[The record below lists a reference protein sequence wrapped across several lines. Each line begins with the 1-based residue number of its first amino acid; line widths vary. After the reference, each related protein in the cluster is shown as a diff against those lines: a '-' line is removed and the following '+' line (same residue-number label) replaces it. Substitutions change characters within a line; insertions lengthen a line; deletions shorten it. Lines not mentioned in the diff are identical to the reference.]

1 MARIKYLLWHS
12 FSGDFSM
19 VFGFGEGSVE
29 LLLDKTNL
37 AFGETVHGKLNL
49 KLKKGKNARQ
59 LRVRILAER
68 TSTQYSGA
76 MGGRS
81 GSRTQKD
88 VVFSTYVILDGEKT
102 YSPPGKEYEFKI
114 QVPAKNAL
122 PSDSM
127 PELGGGVGTALKAA
141 QMLGGFGRSSQIKWF
156 VEGALDIPKGRDIS
170 KRIQVSV
177 Q

>member
-1 MARIKYLLWHS
+1 
-12 FSGDFSM
+12 M
-19 VFGFGEGSVE
+19 VFGFGEGSIE
-29 LLLDKTNL
+29 LMLDKTNM
-37 AFGETVHGKLNL
+37 AFGETVHGRLNL
-49 KLKKGKNARQ
+49 KLKKAKSARQ

-76 MGGRS
+76 MGGNRKS
-81 GSRTQKD
+81 STQKD
-88 VVFSTYVILDGEKT
+88 IVFSTDLIVDREKT
-102 YSPPGKEYEFKI
+102 YSPPGQEYEFKI

-127 PELGGGVGTALKAA
+127 PALSGGLGTAIKAA

-156 VEGALDIPKGRDIS
+156 VEAALDIPKGVDIK
-170 KRIQVSV
+170 KRVQVSV